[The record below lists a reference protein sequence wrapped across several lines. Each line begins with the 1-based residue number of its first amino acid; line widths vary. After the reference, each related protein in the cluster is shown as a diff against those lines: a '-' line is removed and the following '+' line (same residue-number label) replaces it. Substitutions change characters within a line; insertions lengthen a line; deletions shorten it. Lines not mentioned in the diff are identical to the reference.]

1 MQYFTQHVNILPS
14 IRSDHSLLKLT
25 LKLEDE
31 EKRVRGIWK
40 LNTSLLLDDN
50 YISHMKSTILKAI
63 EDSKHLQNSFQT
75 WDYIKCMI
83 RTESITYSINRSKRD
98 KNMLKQLSDRLSVLE
113 EIVSSTP
120 TTDDVDEY
128 DLIKKQIEE
137 IYKEKA
143 FGAIIRSR
151 CQMLEEYERPTK
163 YFLNLEKTKQNVK
176 HIRTLV
182 NDGHKIS
189 CSDEILELEKKYFER
204 LYSESD
210 VNSNTDVY
218 LDTYLN
224 NINIPKISEESQ
236 QICDKTIDFD
246 EVCKAVDALANNKS
260 PGMDGIPVEFY
271 KKFWNQIGEYVYG
284 SFIQAFDKGELSDSQ
299 RKGVINLIPKKDK
312 DLTNLKSWRPLS
324 ILNTDYKIIAK
335 VLSNRLKTGLMDI
348 INPDQIGY
356 MQNRYCGENVNLIA
370 DVIDYCK
377 CKNASC
383 IILLADVEKA
393 FDTVKWSFIKKLLH
407 KYGFGSNF
415 QRWISV
421 LYNQTESCVTNNGYL
436 SPYFKL
442 GRGIRQGCPVSA
454 LLFLL
459 VAEVVAIV
467 LREAK
472 NVKGLYVKQT
482 CIKLLFLKDTISVKY
497 AICIFEEFYRYAG
510 LKLNKSKTLAFIIEN
525 DTKINPD
532 TSIGIVWTK
541 NPFKTLGIWFATN
554 STETQ
559 ALNIT
564 EKLKVIQNILKLW
577 QPRCLT
583 LIGKITVI
591 KSLIIPHILQ
601 LASVVSFSDK
611 LISKLD
617 KLLQNF
623 IWNNRKPL
631 VSKNIL
637 IQWPEYGGLKMVSV
651 KHVVLPAKIMW
662 FK

>member
-1 MQYFTQHVNILPS
+1 MFDVIDIWRLKHPDTLRYTWREKTRYGFTQSRIDYFLISCHLQYFTQHVNILPS

-31 EKRVRGIWK
+31 EKRGRGIWK
-40 LNTSLLLDDN
+40 LNTSLLLDDK

-63 EDSKHLQNSFQT
+63 EDSKHLQNSIQT

-120 TTDDVDEY
+120 TADYVDEY

-163 YFLNLEKTKQNVK
+163 YLLNLEKTTQNVK

-189 CSDEILELEKKYFER
+189 CSHEILELEKKCFER

-210 VNSNTDVY
+210 VNANTNVC

-246 EVCKAVDALANNKS
+246 EVCKAVDGLANNKS

-271 KKFWNQIGEYVYG
+271 KKFWNQIGEYVYD

-299 RKGVINLIPKKDK
+299 RKGVINFIPKKDK

-377 CKNASC
+377 CKNVSC
-383 IILLADVEKA
+383 IILLADFEKA
-393 FDTVKWSFIKKLLH
+393 FDTVKWSFIKRLLH

-421 LYNQTESCVTNNGYL
+421 LYNPTESCVTNNGYL

-472 NVKGLYVKQT
+472 NVKGL
-482 CIKLLFLKDTISVKY
+482 C
-497 AICIFEEFYRYAG
+497 
-510 LKLNKSKTLAFIIEN
+510 
-525 DTKINPD
+525 
-532 TSIGIVWTK
+532 
-541 NPFKTLGIWFATN
+541 
-554 STETQ
+554 
-559 ALNIT
+559 
-564 EKLKVIQNILKLW
+564 
-577 QPRCLT
+577 
-583 LIGKITVI
+583 
-591 KSLIIPHILQ
+591 
-601 LASVVSFSDK
+601 
-611 LISKLD
+611 
-617 KLLQNF
+617 
-623 IWNNRKPL
+623 
-631 VSKNIL
+631 
-637 IQWPEYGGLKMVSV
+637 
-651 KHVVLPAKIMW
+651 
-662 FK
+662 